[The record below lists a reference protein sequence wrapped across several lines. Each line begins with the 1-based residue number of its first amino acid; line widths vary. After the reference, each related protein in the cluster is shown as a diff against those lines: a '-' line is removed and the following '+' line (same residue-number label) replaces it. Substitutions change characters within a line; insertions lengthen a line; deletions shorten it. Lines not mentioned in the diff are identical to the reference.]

1 MAAATTKLE
10 LGSKM
15 PAFSLPGVD
24 GRVYA
29 SQDFSDKKALV
40 VVFWCNHCPYVK
52 AYEGRMIE
60 IQRDYADKGV
70 QVVAI
75 CSNDAST
82 HPEDSFPNMERNARQ
97 KGYNFPYLHDESQD
111 VARAFGAEKTPH
123 LFVFDSRRNLVY
135 EGRIDD
141 NHENPAAVKR
151 RYLRDA
157 LDDILAGRPVREP
170 LTFAI
175 GCTIKWKSAD
185 R

>member
-1 MAAATTKLE
+1 
-10 LGSKM
+10 M
-15 PAFSLPGVD
+15 PTFSLPGVD
-24 GRVYA
+24 GRTHA
-29 SQDFSDKKALV
+29 SKDFSDKKALV

-52 AYEGRMIE
+52 AYEGRMID

-82 HPEDSFPNMERNARQ
+82 HPEDSFDNMKKNARQ

-111 VARAFGAEKTPH
+111 VARAFRAEKTPH
-123 LFVFDSRRNLVY
+123 LFVFDSRRKLAY

-141 NHENPAAVKR
+141 NHEDPEAVKR
-151 RYLRDA
+151 RYLREA

-170 LTFAI
+170 TTFAI